1 MGEIIAFFTIE
12 LFGKTHKRQ
21 PEWVV
26 SKDELCLLFLK
37 GNELL
42 KPSVT
47 TKLCLLLA
55 LGICGVDQGSNVSD
69 IIYLIAIGLFVSVK
83 LSVIFGEPV
92 DPLAPL
98 EKLVCNV
105 LAAVSGHNSA
115 TPAKKTD

>member
-1 MGEIIAFFTIE
+1 M
-12 LFGKTHKRQ
+12 
-21 PEWVV
+21 
-26 SKDELCLLFLK
+26 
-37 GNELL
+37 

-115 TPAKKTD
+115 TAAKKTD